1 MAHLCSEQVRQTI
14 QEQRSQQQV
23 QQRPTATPPP
33 DFSGPDFQTHFDQA
47 PRQQFQQQQQQSAR
61 PTPPQQQ
68 QQQSARPTP
77 PQQQQFSAQRTQQP
91 PREQQSSRFQNF
103 GSQGGQ
109 TRLSEQPRS
118 LGSSTPVRQ
127 NSVNRSRG
135 RGRRPVSRGRTQEP
149 TSAPTVT
156 TSQV

>member
-1 MAHLCSEQVRQTI
+1 MYLTYFCAEQVRQTI

-23 QQRPTATPPP
+23 QQRPTATPSPP
-33 DFSGPDFQTHFDQA
+33 DFSGPDFQTDFDQA

-61 PTPPQQQ
+61 PTPPQ
-68 QQQSARPTP
+68 
-77 PQQQQFSAQRTQQP
+77 QQP

-149 TSAPTVT
+149 TSAPALS